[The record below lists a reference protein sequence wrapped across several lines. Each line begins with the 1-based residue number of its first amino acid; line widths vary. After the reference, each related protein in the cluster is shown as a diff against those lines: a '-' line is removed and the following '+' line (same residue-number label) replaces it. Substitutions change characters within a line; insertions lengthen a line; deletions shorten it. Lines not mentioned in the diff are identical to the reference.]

1 MSGAKI
7 SPRERPCDRR
17 HILSTT
23 VLVDDVAA
31 ADDDDDDDDVAAD
44 ALASRYWDTA
54 AGNYRESNKVVLWGT
69 HDSHVPTAPAVQFV
83 PTSLD
88 LE

>member
-23 VLVDDVAA
+23 VLVGAAAAAAAA
-31 ADDDDDDDDVAAD
+31 ADDDD

-54 AGNYRESNKVVLWGT
+54 AGNYRESNKVVLWDR
-69 HDSHVPTAPAVQFV
+69 HDSHVPTVPAVQFV

>member
-7 SPRERPCDRR
+7 LPRVRPCDRR

-31 ADDDDDDDDVAAD
+31 ADDDDVAAD

-54 AGNYRESNKVVLWGT
+54 AGNYRESNKVVLWGM